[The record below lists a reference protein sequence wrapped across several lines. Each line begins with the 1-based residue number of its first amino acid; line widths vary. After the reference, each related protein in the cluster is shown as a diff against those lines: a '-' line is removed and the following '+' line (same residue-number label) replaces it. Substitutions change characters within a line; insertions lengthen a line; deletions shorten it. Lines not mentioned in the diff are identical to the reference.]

1 MSQDDMLD
9 SVMDSAK
16 ASGNSPEPERSRSLG
31 DDWYLISS
39 QALEAGKTPVQEE
52 SSIWGNSKKSI
63 LAATL
68 AAALVGAAAAWL
80 VLKVGTPERRV
91 TPQAVQHVST
101 PPALNSQEATPVKAS
116 SDLPA
121 QSSTLKT
128 DPAAN
133 EDEFARLRTENRR
146 LLALVEV
153 LRQRSRA
160 HQNCSAADQSS
171 TPTR

>member
-1 MSQDDMLD
+1 LACSQ
-9 SVMDSAK
+9 
-16 ASGNSPEPERSRSLG
+16 
-31 DDWYLISS
+31 
-39 QALEAGKTPVQEE
+39 
-52 SSIWGNSKKSI
+52 
-63 LAATL
+63 
-68 AAALVGAAAAWL
+68 
-80 VLKVGTPERRV
+80 VGTPERRV
-91 TPQAVQHVST
+91 TVQAVQHVST
-101 PPALNSQEATPVKAS
+101 PPALNNQEAAPVNTS

-121 QSSTLKT
+121 QSATLKA

-133 EDEFARLRTENRR
+133 DDELDRLRTENRR